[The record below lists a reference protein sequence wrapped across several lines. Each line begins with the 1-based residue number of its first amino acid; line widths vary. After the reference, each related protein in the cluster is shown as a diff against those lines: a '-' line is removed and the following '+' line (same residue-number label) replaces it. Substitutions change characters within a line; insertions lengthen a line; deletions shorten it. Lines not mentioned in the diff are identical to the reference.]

1 MAWVEFHVW
10 ITTESTPRT
19 RCFYAERCVQA
30 ALLGVP
36 EATQQ
41 RRSQVFGDRWWFHFL
56 ALEPRTVTCIT
67 RKSMEIRDA
76 CTHGQPKWIGF
87 GRGLFEVKMR
97 MFLALVLL
105 FRHPKIWK
113 NTTWNWLSS
122 IPHHPTIWGGLGR
135 KDVLQG
141 SRQKVCKIMQ
151 NQFRKVEER
160 KVEKQKVE
168 NWKGVFVNFE
178 KLKSRKVRTG
188 YF

>member
-1 MAWVEFHVW
+1 MAWVEFLVW
-10 ITTESTPRT
+10 ITTESTPST

-56 ALEPRTVTCIT
+56 ALEPRTVTCVT

-105 FRHPKIWK
+105 FRHQKYGKTQLETGYHPSHI
-113 NTTWNWLSS
+113 
-122 IPHHPTIWGGLGR
+122 IPLYGGDWVGKMCCKAPGR
-135 KDVLQG
+135 KYAK
-141 SRQKVCKIMQ
+141 SCKI
-151 NQFRKVEER
+151 NFEKSKNEKSKNKKSKTEKVSLWISKSW
-160 KVEKQKVE
+160 KVEK
-168 NWKGVFVNFE
+168 
-178 KLKSRKVRTG
+178 
-188 YF
+188 